1 LSPYKIIETRTTK
14 KVSSSGFQIKA
25 VDAMPCVL
33 WAVARYWKDPEDCI
47 IRTVGFGN
55 FTPPP
60 QSHNWLICPTPNPLR
75 NNRRRHGYHRLHGWS
90 YGTYVRSLFCP
101 SSHLLPHKVGALH
114 GSSWI
119 PTRWFDNL
127 ENQEWGRDYLIS
139 VARRLAQLD
148 LHVVTADHEE
158 VLSTAEEEAAPPPDE
173 SEKHKADD

>member
-1 LSPYKIIETRTTK
+1 
-14 KVSSSGFQIKA
+14 
-25 VDAMPCVL
+25 M
-33 WAVARYWKDPEDCI
+33 
-47 IRTVGFGN
+47 
-55 FTPPP
+55 
-60 QSHNWLICPTPNPLR
+60 
-75 NNRRRHGYHRLHGWS
+75 
-90 YGTYVRSLFCP
+90 
-101 SSHLLPHKVGALH
+101 GALH

-158 VLSTAEEEAAPPPDE
+158 GESAAESTAEAAPPPDE